1 MHIIKNLL
9 TFAKN
14 LLMKKYI
21 YLAVVAIICLLS
33 LCLVNQCTST
43 NKYKALYEKELQNV
57 EAYQVANSGLE
68 GEIRQQKMTISDL
81 YSSLDSIDKKL
92 VTTMQQ
98 LKISDNKVKEMQ
110 YQLGQASRIDT
121 IIMSD
126 TILIS
131 NVNIDTTIGDYWYNM
146 RLQLKYP
153 STIITTPTFNSEQ
166 YIYIYNEKKYVGG
179 KSKWFFINWFKKKYI
194 STEVKIEEK
203 NPYIKT
209 INQKFI
215 EIE

>member
-1 MHIIKNLL
+1 
-9 TFAKN
+9 
-14 LLMKKYI
+14 MKKYI
-21 YLAVVAIICLLS
+21 YPAIAAVLCILFICLVS
-33 LCLVNQCTST
+33 QCNNT

-81 YSSLDSIDKKL
+81 YSSLDSIDRKL
-92 VTTMQQ
+92 VSTMQQ

-110 YQLGQASRIDT
+110 YQSGQASRIDT
-121 IIMSD
+121 IIISD
-126 TILIS
+126 TIFDY
-131 NVNIDTTIGDYWYNM
+131 NVNIDTSVGDYWYNI
-146 RLQLKYP
+146 RLQLEYP

-166 YIYIYNEKKYVGG
+166 YIYIFNEKKYVGG

-194 STEVKIEEK
+194 STEVRVEER
-203 NPYIKT
+203 NPYIKIT
-209 INQKFI
+209 NQKFI